1 MHESKSEG
9 RVLGMHFVSER
20 EVLMVTETGKVVMYF
35 IKNKK
40 LMEHQVENIKIWNE
54 EGKK

>member
-1 MHESKSEG
+1 
-9 RVLGMHFVSER
+9 MHFVSER